1 MKFWQGKVVFVTGHS
16 GFKGSWL
23 TLWLQALGAQ
33 VVGLAL
39 PPDTE
44 PALFHRL
51 YPNGPDPQC
60 LTHHVGDIRD
70 ADRLCHLITTSQ
82 PDVVFHLA
90 AQPLVR
96 RSYQA
101 PSLTWETNVM
111 GTLNLLE
118 ALRTL
123 DRPCAVVVVTSDK
136 VYDNRE
142 WLYGYRE
149 VDPLGG
155 RDPYSAS
162 KAAAELAVQCWRSS
176 FFPLDY
182 PVAIATARSGNVIGG
197 GDWSGDR
204 IVPDAMVALSQGQ
217 PIQVRN
223 PQATRPWQHVLEP
236 LGGYLWLAQCLYGA
250 IAPGSNPY
258 AQAFNFGPD
267 LSSNQTVQG
276 LVEFMLQEWPGT
288 WQDCSPGEQPHEAG
302 RLGLVTDKAFHQL
315 GWSPCW
321 SLQEAVRHTVAWY
334 RAVEQGAD
342 VQSLCL
348 GQIRAYGSAGAGQPW
363 FKDLSLEDFS
373 LAESATV

>member
-1 MKFWQGKVVFVTGHS
+1 MGFWQGKVVVVTGHT

-23 TLWLQALGAQ
+23 TLWLQALGAK
-33 VVGLAL
+33 VTGFAL
-39 PPDTE
+39 PPDTQ
-44 PALFHRL
+44 PALFEQL
-51 YPNGPDPQC
+51 YPRGLKSHGFDDGS
-60 LTHHVGDIRD
+60 LAHHLGDIRD
-70 ADRLCHLITTSQ
+70 RAQLLKLIAATQ

-96 RSYQA
+96 RSYQE

-118 ALRTL
+118 SLRGL
-123 DRPCAVVVVTSDK
+123 EQPCAVVVVTSDK

-149 VDPLGG
+149 LDRLGG

-162 KAAAELAVQCWRSS
+162 KAAAEIGVQCWRSS

-197 GDWSGDR
+197 GDWSRDR
-204 IVPDAMVALSQGQ
+204 IVPDAMVALGQGQ

-250 IAPGSNPY
+250 IAPRCNPY

-276 LVEFMLQEWPGT
+276 LVELILQEWPGT
-288 WQDCSPGEQPHEAG
+288 WQDCSTGDQPHEAG

-315 GWSPCW
+315 GWSSCW
-321 SLQEAVRHTVAWY
+321 HLQEAVKRTVAWY
-334 RAVEQGAD
+334 RAVAQGAD
-342 VQSLCL
+342 AKALCL
-348 GQIRAYGSAGAGQPW
+348 EQIRAYGAQGVSLPW
-363 FKDLSLEDFS
+363 LKDLSLS
-373 LAESATV
+373 ESVGV

>member
-1 MKFWQGKVVFVTGHS
+1 MGFWQDKVVLVTGHT

-23 TLWLQALGAQ
+23 TLWLQALGAK
-33 VVGLAL
+33 VIGFAL
-39 PPDTE
+39 PPDTQ
-44 PALFHRL
+44 PALFTSL
-51 YPNGPDPQC
+51 YPNPQHQAT
-60 LTHHVGDIRD
+60 LTHHLGDVRES
-70 ADRLCHLITTSQ
+70 APLLKLITTTQ
-82 PDVVFHLA
+82 PNVVFHLA

-96 RSYQA
+96 RSYQE

-111 GTLNLLE
+111 GTLNLVE
-118 ALRTL
+118 ALRGL
-123 DRPCAVVVVTSDK
+123 ERPCAVVVVTSDK

-149 VDPLGG
+149 SDRLGG

-162 KAAAELAVQCWRSS
+162 KAAAEVVVQCWRSS

-197 GDWSGDR
+197 GDWSRDR
-204 IVPDAMVALSQGQ
+204 IVPDAMVALGQGQ

-236 LGGYLWLAQCLYGA
+236 LGGYLWLAQCLYCSIE
-250 IAPGSNPY
+250 IATQKQPNPY

-276 LVEFMLQEWPGT
+276 LVELILQEWPGT
-288 WQDCSPGEQPHEAG
+288 WQDASQGEQPHEAG

-321 SLQEAVRHTVAWY
+321 DLQEAVKRTVAWY
-334 RAVEQGAD
+334 RAAAQGAD
-342 VQSLCL
+342 VLELCL
-348 GQIRAYGSAGAGQPW
+348 GQIRDYCAVGQSQAW
-363 FKDLSLEDFS
+363 LQNLCLVKDY
-373 LAESATV
+373 